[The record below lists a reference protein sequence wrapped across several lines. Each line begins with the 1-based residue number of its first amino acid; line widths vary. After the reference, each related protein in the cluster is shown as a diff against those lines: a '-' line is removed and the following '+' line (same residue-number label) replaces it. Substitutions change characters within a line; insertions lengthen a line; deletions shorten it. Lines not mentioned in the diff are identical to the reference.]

1 MHLIKLKG
9 PAGIYRACPALH
21 DEVFTLASQGSHR
34 APQAGVLAGAPESPR
49 AITQRFT
56 VDTALH
62 DEYQPC
68 ASSLM
73 AIHRGSPCPVVRDQ
87 PVIKL
92 QAAHYF
98 ASRPYRP
105 HFGAPEITCGAT
117 RTYRTSMAHASLQP
131 IVVVKSDQEKDS
143 WLRALLR
150 RQRKRDGKSRVVV
163 FVNTEESA
171 LALHK
176 ALRKSFAVAVNAGP
190 LAADGVAAFRGGRR
204 LVLITRDGKQPA
216 TDLCSTGAA
225 TGAVA
230 VSWEAPSSLGA
241 HRARMKTATGM
252 VVCHQLLVLRH
263 TRNFAP
269 PLDPAYAHAL
279 LLSTTLAGEEAPT
292 ALQEAANARD
302 HAQPVSAGEKRR
314 RAAAPTE
321 SKVFFHGATHPVLLP
336 TDHQRA
342 RLLTRAVWVARSC
355 MAGTSTTIAQMILA
369 RGFKPSTDG
378 CLGAG
383 VYV

>member
-1 MHLIKLKG
+1 
-9 PAGIYRACPALH
+9 
-21 DEVFTLASQGSHR
+21 
-34 APQAGVLAGAPESPR
+34 
-49 AITQRFT
+49 
-56 VDTALH
+56 
-62 DEYQPC
+62 
-68 ASSLM
+68 M
-73 AIHRGSPCPVVRDQ
+73 AD
-87 PVIKL
+87 
-92 QAAHYF
+92 
-98 ASRPYRP
+98 
-105 HFGAPEITCGAT
+105 
-117 RTYRTSMAHASLQP
+117 ASLQP
-131 IVVVKSDQEKDS
+131 IEIVRSEQEKVS

-150 RQRKRDGKSRVVV
+150 RKRKNDGKSRVVV

-190 LAADGVAAFRGGRR
+190 LAAKGLVAFREGRR
-204 LVLITRDGKQPA
+204 LVLITRDGLLPA
-216 TDLCSTGAA
+216 GDLCSTGAA

-321 SKVFFHGATHPVLLP
+321 SKVFFHGATHPVLFCP
-336 TDHQRA
+336 QTTSGPACSRVRCGWRDHAWQA
-342 RLLTRAVWVARSC
+342 RPR
-355 MAGTSTTIAQMILA
+355 
-369 RGFKPSTDG
+369 PSRR
-378 CLGAG
+378 
-383 VYV
+383 

>member
-1 MHLIKLKG
+1 M
-9 PAGIYRACPALH
+9 
-21 DEVFTLASQGSHR
+21 
-34 APQAGVLAGAPESPR
+34 
-49 AITQRFT
+49 
-56 VDTALH
+56 
-62 DEYQPC
+62 
-68 ASSLM
+68 
-73 AIHRGSPCPVVRDQ
+73 
-87 PVIKL
+87 
-92 QAAHYF
+92 
-98 ASRPYRP
+98 
-105 HFGAPEITCGAT
+105 
-117 RTYRTSMAHASLQP
+117 QP
-131 IVVVKSDQEKDS
+131 IAIVKSDQES
-143 WLRALLR
+143 TRGCVRLR
-150 RQRKRDGKSRVVV
+150 RQRKWDGKWRVV
-163 FVNTEESA
+163 FTEES
-171 LALHK
+171 
-176 ALRKSFAVAVNAGP
+176 ALRKSFAVAP
-190 LAADGVAAFRGGRR
+190 LATKGAFYEMLIATDGQ
-204 LVLITRDGKQPA
+204 LPA
-216 TDLCSTGAA
+216 TDLCSNGAVI
-225 TGAVA
+225 GAVA

-241 HRARMKTATGM
+241 HRARMKTAMGM
-252 VVCHQLLVLRH
+252 QLCYQLLVLRQSS
-263 TRNFAP
+263 RFVP
-269 PLDPAYAHAL
+269 SLDPAYAHAL

>member
-1 MHLIKLKG
+1 MV
-9 PAGIYRACPALH
+9 GITRLLSYRLRSTPRRRNLYR
-21 DEVFTLASQGSHR
+21 TL
-34 APQAGVLAGAPESPR
+34 GAR
-49 AITQRFT
+49 RNA
-56 VDTALH
+56 
-62 DEYQPC
+62 
-68 ASSLM
+68 
-73 AIHRGSPCPVVRDQ
+73 
-87 PVIKL
+87 
-92 QAAHYF
+92 
-98 ASRPYRP
+98 
-105 HFGAPEITCGAT
+105 CGAT
-117 RTYRTSMAHASLQP
+117 RTQCASSMAHASLQP

-190 LAADGVAAFRGGRR
+190 FAADGVAAFRGGRR

-252 VVCHQLLVLRH
+252 AVCHQLLVLRH
-263 TRNFAP
+263 NESFAP
-269 PLDPAYAHAL
+269 PLEPAYAHAL
-279 LLSTTLAGEEAPT
+279 LLSTTLAGEAAPT
-292 ALQEAANARD
+292 ALQEASAARD

-321 SKVFFHGATHPVLLP
+321 SKLFFHGATHPVLP
-336 TDHQRA
+336 TDHHRA

-355 MAGTSTTIAQMILA
+355 MAGTSTAIAQMVLA